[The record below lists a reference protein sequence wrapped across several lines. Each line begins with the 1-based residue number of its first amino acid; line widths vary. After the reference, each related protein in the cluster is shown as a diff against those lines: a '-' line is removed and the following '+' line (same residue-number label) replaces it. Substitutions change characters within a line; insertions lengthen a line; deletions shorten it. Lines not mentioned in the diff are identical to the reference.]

1 MQETQRPET
10 SPGDTMRLAYAAFTE
25 LCRSELA
32 EAFEPVHDQQ
42 YVKLL
47 IKSSGNYIGIMIKE
61 AD

>member
-1 MQETQRPET
+1 
-10 SPGDTMRLAYAAFTE
+10 MRLAYAAFTE